1 MSSLANRSRDE
12 TRRALRTL
20 ILLPRPTY
28 EAYRDTLPRRQV
40 PIAILDAARDAN
52 STIGFVNNALRNIQN
67 AERELIASN
76 NRLARSLKSITD
88 YLHDNATQLD
98 PLVYSLL
105 ESTRPGQIPNVL
117 DAYPPQPPTP
127 PNHLHS
133 IRRDPSVPCVR
144 PPHPRLTSMSPPQ
157 SRPAS
162 RHSRRDAPF
171 FEPGYFHQTGR
182 RTGRSV
188 RMEDAES
195 SSRTSDQQGPGYRGP
210 YKLYLAAQDDQY
222 GRDSDG
228 EVRVYD
234 RYEGVEAFDDQPDYE
249 ADAEAEE

>member
-1 MSSLANRSRDE
+1 MLSLANRSRDE
-12 TRRALRTL
+12 TRHALRTL

-28 EAYRDTLPRRQV
+28 EAYRDTLPHRQV

-52 STIGFVNNALRNIQN
+52 STIGFVNDALHHIQH
-67 AERELIASN
+67 AEQELIASN
-76 NRLARSLKSITD
+76 NRLARSLESITD

-98 PLVYSLL
+98 PLVYGLL
-105 ESTRPGQIPNVL
+105 ESTRPGQIPNML

-127 PNHLHS
+127 PNRSHS
-133 IRRDPSVPCVR
+133 IRHDSAQPRAR
-144 PPHPRLTSMSPPQ
+144 PPRPCITSMSPPQ
-157 SRPAS
+157 SRPTS

-182 RTGRSV
+182 QTGRSV
-188 RMEDAES
+188 RMDDAES
-195 SSRTSDQQGPGYRGP
+195 SSRTSDRQSPGYRGL
-210 YKLYLAAQDDQY
+210 YKSFLAAQDDQY

-234 RYEGVEAFDDQPDYE
+234 RYEGVEMIDDQPDYE
-249 ADAEAEE
+249 ADAEVEE